1 MSLVIPCAEHL
12 ISPSTINSYSK
23 SPTEM
28 GKQSKRKAKQI
39 KPGPVTNK
47 EGIPYDYIVV
57 IDSGSKGSRAYVYNW
72 LNPQHALE
80 AGIDLS
86 KGPHINLVRE
96 ASQKIGDTNQESDSE
111 SDSDSETETDSEEDP
126 GSSKNPSKEDT
137 IKFPRI
143 HFGKKW
149 HRKVTPGLSSFNE
162 SPQKV
167 GNHHLSYLLS
177 LASAVVPKSEHARTP
192 IYLHATAGMRL
203 LPPNEQEPILEN
215 VCQYLLT
222 NSDFYIPDCK
232 SHVNIIDGDVE
243 GLYGWLSI
251 NYLLGAFDN
260 PQEHQ
265 HGKNHTTYGLL
276 DMGGASTQVVF
287 LPNSTETAE
296 HSNNLYKISLRG
308 LPQLAEKTDGAGVVG
323 NYLVPVASEHNVFS
337 DSFLGFGMFQAH
349 NRYRKFLVDGYRSLH
364 ELPEDVYR
372 FRTPISDPCLPKG
385 FTTKDEINQHSLD
398 FIGESNFEKC
408 LESIFPVLYNATHTS
423 GTDDFNGNCQQ
434 LSATSRVSSCL
445 LNDLIPSF
453 DFDVNHFIGVSG
465 YWDAIDKLLATQDI
479 AVRDDDTEKYD
490 YKVIYKKTHQICSQ
504 PLNELLKL
512 NLLRSEKEKF
522 TEEDLSELC
531 FKSSWILN
539 FLHVGLGF
547 PRFGIDEIP
556 NKDNKFKSLQVVD
569 KVGGSS
575 FSWTM
580 GRSILYA
587 NDEYVQAFNNYTLKE
602 RGTEVKP
609 LQRPGFYFTA
619 AEGSYYYGAEPLGI
633 PPRPLYTTA
642 LEGASYPH
650 YDYENSYKKGNELKW
665 YIQPHRFYG
674 ELIFV
679 ILIVITVLL
688 MMGKTGRSLI
698 VGRFVEKVYSLQQ
711 KVLTRMGIRT
721 TAYSTIPEN
730 DDEAN
735 LPDFELDDLPNSTKQ
750 PNADEQFIIDSE
762 EEV

>member
-1 MSLVIPCAEHL
+1 
-12 ISPSTINSYSK
+12 
-23 SPTEM
+23 M
-28 GKQSKRKAKQI
+28 GKKEKVKQI
-39 KPGPVTNK
+39 KTGPVTNK

-57 IDSGSKGSRAYVYNW
+57 IDSGSKGSRAHVYSW

-80 AGIDLS
+80 SGYDLTQS
-86 KGPHINLVRE
+86 PKIKLVRSFSAHNKE
-96 ASQKIGDTNQESDSE
+96 AEPKTEQDSDSD
-111 SDSDSETETDSEEDP
+111 SDSDSEEKP
-126 GSSKNPSKEDT
+126 KKSKKADT
-137 IKFPRI
+137 VKYPKIQA
-143 HFGKKW
+143 GKKW

-177 LASAVVPKSEHARTP
+177 LASAVVPKSEHYRTP
-192 IYLHATAGMRL
+192 IFLHATAGMRL

-215 VCQYLLT
+215 VCQYLSS
-222 NSDFYIPDCK
+222 NSDFYIPHCK

-251 NYLLGAFDN
+251 NYMLGAFDK
-260 PQEHQ
+260 PLEHQ

-287 LPNSTETAE
+287 LPNSTESAE
-296 HSNNLYKISLRG
+296 HKNNLYKISLNG
-308 LPQLAEKTDGAGVVG
+308 IPELAKDLKDIKTIG
-323 NYLVPVASEHNVFS
+323 NYSVPATNVFDVFS

-349 NRYRKFLVDGYRSLH
+349 NRYRKFLVDDYRKLH
-364 ELPEDVYR
+364 DISEDVYR

-385 FTTKDEINQHSLD
+385 FTTKDEINLHSLD
-398 FIGESNFEKC
+398 FIGESNFQKC
-408 LESIFPVLYNATHTS
+408 LKSIFPVLYNATHTT
-423 GTDDFNGNCQQ
+423 GTDGFNGDCQQ
-434 LSATSRVSSCL
+434 LTETSRVSSCL

-465 YWDAIDKLLATQDI
+465 YWDAIDKLLATQDLS
-479 AVRDDDTEKYD
+479 ARDDDKEKYD
-490 YKVIYKKTHQICSQ
+490 YKVIYKKTQEICSQ

-512 NLLRSEKEKF
+512 NLLRKQKDKF
-522 TEEDLSELC
+522 SEEDLSELC

-556 NKDNKFKSLQVVD
+556 NKDDKFKSLQVVD

-580 GRSILYA
+580 GRAILYA
-587 NDEYVQAFNNYTLKE
+587 NDEYVQAFNNYTLKV
-602 RGTEVKP
+602 RGANEEP
-609 LQRPGFYFTA
+609 LKRPGYYFTA
-619 AEGSYYYGAEPLGI
+619 AEGSYYYGAEPLGVV
-633 PPRPLYTTA
+633 PRPLYTPA
-642 LEGASYPH
+642 VEGANYPH
-650 YDYENSYKKGNELKW
+650 YDYENSLKKGHELKW

-679 ILIVITVLL
+679 LLIIVTVLL

-698 VGRFVEKVYSLQQ
+698 IGRFIEKAQSMQQ
-711 KVLTRMGIRT
+711 RVMVKLGLRN
-721 TAYSTIPEN
+721 AYSVIPE
-730 DDEAN
+730 DEEA
-735 LPDFELDDLPNSTKQ
+735 LPEFELDDLPNSTKQ